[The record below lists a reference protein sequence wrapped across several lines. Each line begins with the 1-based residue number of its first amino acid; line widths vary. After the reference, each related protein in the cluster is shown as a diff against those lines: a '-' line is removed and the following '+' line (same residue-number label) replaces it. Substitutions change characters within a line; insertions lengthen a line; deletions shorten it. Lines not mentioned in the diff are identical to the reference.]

1 MEAFFM
7 GRGEMKIR
15 EVEFSQ
21 ARNVLFN
28 LSVDLSDN
36 VFYRRIHFVFT
47 DHKTSQIL
55 NSSGVHFDRSCGSR
69 KMMGDVVVVAEEH
82 ICAAIDLKEIEDLS
96 VVLEVGV
103 KVIGV
108 LGGKDNG
115 FPNGNGF
122 KIISAG

>member
-1 MEAFFM
+1 
-7 GRGEMKIR
+7 
-15 EVEFSQ
+15 
-21 ARNVLFN
+21 
-28 LSVDLSDN
+28 
-36 VFYRRIHFVFT
+36 
-47 DHKTSQIL
+47 
-55 NSSGVHFDRSCGSR
+55 
-69 KMMGDVVVVAEEH
+69 MMGDVVVVAEEH

-122 KIISAG
+122 KIISAGHFV